1 MKQLCAQVLKEI
13 SEHLERHPMG
23 EFYFGK
29 LAASNPLLLQK
40 LREGKVVTP
49 ATLDKARF
57 FVREREARL
66 GKAEK
71 TEAAE

>member
-1 MKQLCAQVLKEI
+1 
-13 SEHLERHPMG
+13 MG